1 MKAKILFIERKFWK
15 KNFLAFSIEKI
26 YEQIAKK
33 LPTEKFETS
42 FVKVP
47 YGNSFAEM
55 LKNLLVFKKPQA
67 DIYHITGQ
75 VHYLALTSPKKRT
88 VLTIHDLEFLK
99 IRTGLRRFIIKK
111 IYLDLPIKR
120 LKYITTVSEATKQ
133 EILAMTNF
141 PEEKIRVIENPL
153 QEQYLTRGEK
163 KDFNKECPTILQV
176 GIAHNKNIPNLVK
189 ALKGINCRLRI
200 IGNLPEDLM
209 SELNASGIEYEN
221 AFGLTDAEMKEEY
234 AKADIVAY
242 CSTNEGFGLPIIEGQ
257 AMQTPIITSNI
268 SPMKEVSGGA
278 AFLANPHDVSSMK
291 EGILKIINDDQFRKM
306 IIKKGLE
313 NAKRFNPNFIA
324 KLYEKLYQEVL
335 VNSIK

>member
-15 KNFLAFSIEKI
+15 KDFLAFSIEKI

-33 LPTEKFETS
+33 LPAEKFESS
-42 FVKVP
+42 FIKVT
-47 YGNSFAEM
+47 YGNSFTDM
-55 LKNLLVFKKPQA
+55 LKNIFLFKKPKA

-75 VHYLALTSPKKRT
+75 VHYLALTLPKHKT

-99 IRTGLRRFIIKK
+99 IRTGLRRFAIKK

-133 EILAMTNF
+133 EILELTNF

-153 QEQYLTRGEK
+153 QEQYLTRGGK
-163 KDFNKECPTILQV
+163 KAFNKDCPTILQV
-176 GIAHNKNIPNLVK
+176 GIAHNKNIPNLIK
-189 ALKGINCRLRI
+189 ALKGISCSLRI
-200 IGNLPEDLM
+200 IGNLPEDLLA
-209 SELNASGIEYEN
+209 ELNSSDIKYEN
-221 AFGLTDAEMKEEY
+221 AFGLTDSEMKEEY
-234 AKADIVAY
+234 EKADIVAY

-257 AMQTPIITSNI
+257 AMQTPVITSNI

-278 AFLANPHDVSSMK
+278 AFLANPHEVSSMK
-291 EGILKIINDDQFRKM
+291 EGILKIINDDEFRDT

-313 NAKRFNPNFIA
+313 NIIRFEPDFIA
-324 KLYEKLYQEVL
+324 GLYEELYREIL
-335 VNSIK
+335 CNSNK